1 MTDAART
8 FIAREGYDPIY
19 GARPLRRA
27 IQRLI
32 ENPLAKR
39 ILAGDFP
46 PGSTVRVDL
55 SGDELTFEAVAAV
68 SSGEPPQDGAGP
80 TEEEREKAATAGG
93 RGDST
98 G

>member
-46 PGSTVRVDL
+46 PGSTVRVDVAD
-55 SGDELTFEAVAAV
+55 DELTFEAAEGG
-68 SSGEPPQDGAGP
+68 GEDPTVEIAKGEDREEAMAG
-80 TEEEREKAATAGG
+80 TVDRQEALE
-93 RGDST
+93 
-98 G
+98 

>member
-55 SGDELTFEAVAAV
+55 SGDELTFEAVAGAG
-68 SSGEPPQDGAGP
+68 GEPAQDGAGP